1 MPETLKPC
9 PLCGSTDIACFA
21 EECGDDYDNV
31 PTFRAVVGCRGCR
44 EEGCD
49 PSYDDEPC
57 FGIEAYFRADHPLVR
72 DCEDPWDI
80 ERVLEH
86 HMAGRWNRRAEP
98 GEAFVLV
105 AMESVRVPI
114 KDYQLAPGE
123 VARATVDI
131 AEARPVA
138 ASSDVHALREAM
150 GEIREMRLPGLREW
164 NIVRVPFVGGD
175 RR

>member
-1 MPETLKPC
+1 MSETLKPC
-9 PLCGSTDIACFA
+9 PLCGSMDIACFA

-80 ERVLEH
+80 ERVLER
-86 HMAGRWNRRAEP
+86 HMAERWNRRAERTCRVERS
-98 GEAFVLV
+98 GEP
-105 AMESVRVPI
+105 SSTGVPRERHCSECGGRLTRFGS
-114 KDYQLAPGE
+114 YCPFCG
-123 VARATVDI
+123 ARI
-131 AEARPVA
+131 EGA
-138 ASSDVHALREAM
+138 AS
-150 GEIREMRLPGLREW
+150 
-164 NIVRVPFVGGD
+164 
-175 RR
+175 